1 MKSRNLWVQVLSVK
15 GMLCLVL
22 WKIPFYSSFC
32 YFFFYIEGVSP
43 EFELALY
50 TLAFFTGDRENEVTL
65 DTGRESFDLNV
76 ICHKYDG
83 DKVGSTFVEA
93 LAHYD

>member
-1 MKSRNLWVQVLSVK
+1 M
-15 GMLCLVL
+15 
-22 WKIPFYSSFC
+22 C
-32 YFFFYIEGVSP
+32 YLTCTVGVSP

-50 TLAFFTGDRENEVTL
+50 TLAFFTGDSENEVML
-65 DTGRESFDLNV
+65 DTGGESFDLNV

-83 DKVGSTFVEA
+83 DKVGSAFVEA